1 MQIVNRWSAG
11 GRAALWIAVTL
22 AVPAAAELREEPLT
36 PAEAV
41 EAFELSPGL
50 TIELVA
56 CEPQVVDPVAIRFD
70 ARGRIWV
77 VEMGDY
83 PTPPSAS
90 AGEPGTHRGRI
101 KILSDRDGDG
111 FFEQAE
117 VFADNLLFPTG
128 LQLFDNGAIVTLAD
142 KIVFMETTRDREGG
156 LNGVVQ
162 QTSWFTGFADGN
174 EQLRANHPTLT
185 IENQVHVATGLRG
198 GTVQSI
204 NPKWPAEKQPISLSQ
219 RDFEFDPRGG
229 NWQPAAGNSQFGF
242 HQDAAARRYVCSNR
256 NPCELLM
263 ADASQVQANPLLPI
277 AQWRVSV
284 MPAAE
289 QSRVFPLVDA
299 WTTSNLHAGQFTA
312 ACGVYRYESDLLE
325 AELGGSFFA
334 CEPTGSL
341 VQRYRTVESGLVP
354 VTQRGEAGREFLA
367 CRDPWFRPVSL
378 NDGPDGGLYVV
389 DMHRAVI
396 EHPDW
401 MPVELRSRADL
412 RWGNQAGRIYRIVPA
427 DSARSEAQRSDDLSA
442 ATDQKLVVELGSSN
456 RWRRMSAGRLLF
468 ERAGQRDA
476 EDHGQLA
483 LALRDQWLCGEGL
496 GNRHGPI
503 RSLWLLQAMRL
514 LTPDDLAS
522 AAGAD
527 SPDLRRQVVR
537 LLGEVETAGDGQI
550 SLLRRRLA
558 GDADPRVRY
567 QWLLEYAAAADEAAI
582 DSLAVA
588 ARFQPTDTATD
599 REWLAKAVS
608 LVPQQLAA
616 PLTTRLFAEATER
629 EAETIAICLPLWRR
643 CGWQGDVAVLLAALS
658 AIESEA
664 GKQAAWESFSAG
676 VTAANRSWQQL
687 LNGRPAGESVLVR
700 SLIERDRSLA
710 ADQEAT
716 TARRLAAWERLQND
730 RSTETLTMCRDVI
743 ERRET
748 RFWRPAV
755 EGLRRLGNAADA
767 ARLTACLAELP
778 PTAFADTIRVLLQHR
793 SWTPTL
799 IAAVASQQIPA
810 GLIDAGSWQRLLQ
823 HPDGDVAAQAR
834 ELHAAGS
841 LASDS
846 KLWERYHAA
855 LANPGDLATGKL
867 LFAKH
872 CAACHRLDGTGAA
885 VGPDISDLR
894 TKPPEQVLTAILDPN
909 RAIDAAYF
917 RYIVLTTDGQAF
929 EGLLEEGQ
937 GDSVTLLMQ
946 QLKRKT
952 IPRDQIEDCQASGV
966 SLMPAGFER
975 QLSPQA
981 MCDLIAYVKGWRYLK
996 TEIPQRDLPGGS

>member
-83 PTPPSAS
+83 PTPPPAS

-142 KIVFMETTRDREGG
+142 KIVFMETTHDREGG

-185 IENQVHVATGLRG
+185 IENRVHVATGLRG
-198 GTVQSI
+198 GNVQSVD
-204 NPKWPAEKQPISLSQ
+204 PRWQATAQPISLSQ

-354 VTQRGEAGREFLA
+354 VAQRGEAGPYR
-367 CRDPWFRPVSL
+367 SL
-378 NDGPDGGLYVV
+378 PAPRGLPGSALPMQTEPAAAPGGQRG
-389 DMHRAVI
+389 RA
-396 EHPDW
+396 
-401 MPVELRSRADL
+401 AA
-412 RWGNQAGRIYRIVPA
+412 QAP
-427 DSARSEAQRSDDLSA
+427 Q
-442 ATDQKLVVELGSSN
+442 AT
-456 RWRRMSAGRLLF
+456 
-468 ERAGQRDA
+468 AGQSPP
-476 EDHGQLA
+476 G
-483 LALRDQWLCGEGL
+483 
-496 GNRHGPI
+496 
-503 RSLWLLQAMRL
+503 
-514 LTPDDLAS
+514 TAS
-522 AAGAD
+522 
-527 SPDLRRQVVR
+527 PP
-537 LLGEVETAGDGQI
+537 
-550 SLLRRRLA
+550 RRRLR
-558 GDADPRVRY
+558 PR
-567 QWLLEYAAAADEAAI
+567 A
-582 DSLAVA
+582 
-588 ARFQPTDTATD
+588 
-599 REWLAKAVS
+599 
-608 LVPQQLAA
+608 
-616 PLTTRLFAEATER
+616 
-629 EAETIAICLPLWRR
+629 LP
-643 CGWQGDVAVLLAALS
+643 
-658 AIESEA
+658 
-664 GKQAAWESFSAG
+664 
-676 VTAANRSWQQL
+676 
-687 LNGRPAGESVLVR
+687 
-700 SLIERDRSLA
+700 
-710 ADQEAT
+710 
-716 TARRLAAWERLQND
+716 
-730 RSTETLTMCRDVI
+730 
-743 ERRET
+743 
-748 RFWRPAV
+748 
-755 EGLRRLGNAADA
+755 
-767 ARLTACLAELP
+767 
-778 PTAFADTIRVLLQHR
+778 QHR
-793 SWTPTL
+793 SGPCQSHPSPRSSRSDRHGRH
-799 IAAVASQQIPA
+799 SQSRHQWRA
-810 GLIDAGSWQRLLQ
+810 
-823 HPDGDVAAQAR
+823 
-834 ELHAAGS
+834 
-841 LASDS
+841 
-846 KLWERYHAA
+846 
-855 LANPGDLATGKL
+855 
-867 LFAKH
+867 
-872 CAACHRLDGTGAA
+872 
-885 VGPDISDLR
+885 
-894 TKPPEQVLTAILDPN
+894 PP
-909 RAIDAAYF
+909 
-917 RYIVLTTDGQAF
+917 
-929 EGLLEEGQ
+929 
-937 GDSVTLLMQ
+937 
-946 QLKRKT
+946 
-952 IPRDQIEDCQASGV
+952 
-966 SLMPAGFER
+966 
-975 QLSPQA
+975 
-981 MCDLIAYVKGWRYLK
+981 
-996 TEIPQRDLPGGS
+996 